1 MTFHNK
7 ALLGFG
13 PAPKNYTKSYL
24 TIYTSIMEMHSVPCV
39 YIADLF
45 RGAESLIPVFE
56 KPLCY
61 EIFYLGDSKYCT
73 IDEVLDFVDEHPED
87 ELYKLVRSR
96 AQQLPFGLVRF

>member
-1 MTFHNK
+1 
-7 ALLGFG
+7 
-13 PAPKNYTKSYL
+13 
-24 TIYTSIMEMHSVPCV
+24 MEMHSVPCV

-61 EIFYLGDSKYCT
+61 EVFYLGDAKYCK
-73 IDEVLDFVDEHPED
+73 IDDVLDFVDEHRD
-87 ELYKLVRSR
+87 DDLYKLVRSR